1 VQTHIVILAGGAGT
15 RFWPAGRIERPK
27 QLLPVASDKT
37 LLRET
42 LDRCAPLADPA
53 HTWIITNE
61 RQVDA
66 TRLEAPEVPAD
77 QVVAEPEMRNTAA
90 AIALAAYLIERKHGE
105 GVMVVLPAD
114 HVIRPPE
121 LFTNTFRAAA
131 TRAENEDVLVTV
143 GIEPTGP
150 ATGYGYIESGDKVAE
165 VDGFAVRSV
174 KRFKEKPDAATAM
187 QFLEQGGYYWNAG
200 TFVWRTSVFREA
212 LRRHLPNH
220 EAVLGQIGDGEI
232 TAEIYGEFEKIPV
245 DVGILERAD
254 NVEVVPASFEWDD
267 VGSWLALDRL
277 VPRDEHSN
285 VVRGGH
291 VGIDTRDCI
300 IVGRDG
306 HVTATLGIEDLIVV
320 CTPDATLVAPKDR
333 AEDVK
338 KLVEELKRRGQDEYT

>member
-1 VQTHIVILAGGAGT
+1 VHTHIVVLAGGAGT

-53 HTWIITNE
+53 RTWIITNE

-66 TRLEAPEVPAD
+66 TRAEAPEVPAD

-90 AIALAAYLIERKHGE
+90 AIALAAHLIERKHGE

-131 TRAENEDVLVTV
+131 TRATNEDVLVTV
-143 GIEPTGP
+143 GIKPTGP
-150 ATGYGYIESGDKVAE
+150 ATGYGYIESGDTVAE
-165 VDGFAVRSV
+165 VDGFPVQAVKS
-174 KRFKEKPDAATAM
+174 FKEKPDAATAKE
-187 QFLEQGGYYWNAG
+187 FLDQGGYYWNAG

-212 LRRHLPNH
+212 LRRHLPGH
-220 EAVLGQIGDGEI
+220 EAILQQIGDGDV
-232 TAEIYGEFEKIPV
+232 TAAIYGGFEKIPV

-277 VPRDEHSN
+277 VPRDEHDN
-285 VVRGGH
+285 VVRGNH
-291 VGIDTRDCI
+291 VGIETRDCI

-306 HVTATLGIEDLIVV
+306 HITATLGVEDLIVV

-338 KLVEELKRRGQDEYT
+338 KLVEELKRRGEDRFL